1 MNLKNLQKKTGLASV
16 YEFSK
21 IYKKRRDWLQYIY
34 FKNLRK
40 KTVMASVYEFS
51 KSTKKDG
58 KGFSM

>member
-1 MNLKNLQKKTGLASV
+1 MALV